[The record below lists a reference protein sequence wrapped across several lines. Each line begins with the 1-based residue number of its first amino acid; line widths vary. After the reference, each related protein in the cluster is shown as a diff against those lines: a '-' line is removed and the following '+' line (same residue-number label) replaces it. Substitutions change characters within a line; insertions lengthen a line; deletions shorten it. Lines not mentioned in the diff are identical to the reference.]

1 VMREGLGMI
10 VYALQ
15 NDTVDAICQR
25 IYGATVGR
33 VEAVL
38 EANRGLA
45 ALGCFLPM
53 GTALTLP
60 DAADVATSTDSTLIN
75 LWD

>member
-1 VMREGLGMI
+1 MI

-25 IYGATVGR
+25 IYGATTGY

-45 ALGCFLPM
+45 ALGPFLPM
-53 GTALTLP
+53 GTTITLP
-60 DAADVATSTDSTLIN
+60 DAADIATTSDTTQIN

>member
-1 VMREGLGMI
+1 MI

-15 NDTVDAICQR
+15 HDTVDAICQR
-25 IYGATVGR
+25 IYGRTAGY

-38 EANRGLA
+38 EANPGLA
-45 ALGCFLPM
+45 ALGAFLPM

-60 DAADVATSTDSTLIN
+60 DAADINTGTDTTQIN

>member
-1 VMREGLGMI
+1 MI

-25 IYGATVGR
+25 IYGATRGH

-38 EANRGLA
+38 DANRGLA

-53 GTALTLP
+53 GTAVTLP
-60 DAADVATSTDSTLIN
+60 DASALATSTDAAQIN

>member
-1 VMREGLGMI
+1 MI

-25 IYGATVGR
+25 IYGATAGY

-45 ALGCFLPM
+45 ARGPFLPM
-53 GTALTLP
+53 GTAITLP
-60 DAADVATSTDSTLIN
+60 DASAIDTTSDTTQIN

>member
-1 VMREGLGMI
+1 MI

-25 IYGATVGR
+25 IYGATQGR

-53 GTALTLP
+53 GTAVTLP
-60 DAADVATSTDSTLIN
+60 DATTLEPATDASQIN